1 MPKGIKNPIKKPV
14 KKPKEKPVFVIEE
27 RVVVMTF
34 D

>member
-1 MPKGIKNPIKKPV
+1 MPKGIKNPVKKPV